1 MKRIQCLPE
10 LLAPAGDRSALI
22 AAILGGADAI
32 YVGGRRFG
40 ARAYAKNFDEN
51 ELAEAV
57 VLCHL
62 FGVRLYVT
70 VNTLV
75 HDKELADA
83 VEYAK
88 KLHGMGVDAVIIADL
103 GLAAALRREVP
114 DLELHASTQMGIH
127 NSRGADTAYALGC
140 SRVVLARECSARD
153 IKEITEKSR
162 PEIEVFVHGALC
174 VCHSGQCLFSS
185 MVGGRSGNRGECAQ
199 PCRLPYNNGKYV
211 LSLKDL
217 SLADHINELIDSGVA
232 SLKIE
237 GRMKSAS
244 YVYEVTRTYR
254 KLLDEHRGAN
264 AVEREHLAA
273 IFSRGGFTDGYFNGK
288 VQGRMTGIRSEADK
302 EATRALDAF
311 DANLP
316 RVALR
321 ATASFLKDEPARLS
335 FSCHVTSRW
344 DGIRA
349 EISASVLGDIPA
361 VAENAPLEVK
371 SLGARLAKLGATP
384 FSLSLSDADI
394 SLSPSLNLSPGKI
407 NELRRTATDALL
419 KKLAVPLDDI
429 IAAKREEV
437 PDAISPVG
445 ASIRKPTG
453 ITAQFMQ
460 PEAYREIKAKMP
472 NALSD
477 IDICYL
483 PLFSLEASDVAD
495 GVGAYLPPVIME
507 SEWGEVRD
515 RLATV
520 AAWGVKYALV
530 SNISEISLVREC
542 GLTPVADFRLNVTNK
557 NTYALYA
564 SMGCSD
570 ISLSPELT
578 VPQARDIGGRVIT
591 LGRIPLMIT
600 ERCFIKDNFGCD
612 KCGKAAITDRM
623 GQRFPMLREWKHRNV
638 IMNSQ
643 PTYMGDKKNEL
654 LSASLSGHHFILSSE
669 SGEEAARLIGSYRGG
684 EKLNTPHRRI
694 GRR

>member
-1 MKRIQCLPE
+1 
-10 LLAPAGDRSALI
+10 
-22 AAILGGADAI
+22 
-32 YVGGRRFG
+32 
-40 ARAYAKNFDEN
+40 
-51 ELAEAV
+51 
-57 VLCHL
+57 
-62 FGVRLYVT
+62 
-70 VNTLV
+70 
-75 HDKELADA
+75 
-83 VEYAK
+83 
-88 KLHGMGVDAVIIADL
+88 
-103 GLAAALRREVP
+103 
-114 DLELHASTQMGIH
+114 
-127 NSRGADTAYALGC
+127 
-140 SRVVLARECSARD
+140 
-153 IKEITEKSR
+153 
-162 PEIEVFVHGALC
+162 
-174 VCHSGQCLFSS
+174 
-185 MVGGRSGNRGECAQ
+185 VGGRSGNRGECAQ

-311 DANLP
+311 DETLP
-316 RVALR
+316 RIPLR
-321 ATASFLKDEPARLS
+321 AVASFLKDEPSRLS
-335 FSCHVTSRW
+335 LAFSVTSRW
-344 DGIRA
+344 DGTRA

-384 FSLSLSDADI
+384 FCLSPIDAQI
-394 SLSPSLNLSPGKI
+394 SLSPALNLSPGKI
-407 NELRRTATDALL
+407 NELRRAATDALIKRL
-419 KKLAVPLDDI
+419 SVPLDDI
-429 IAAKREEV
+429 IKVNSSVGSDASQIEAADACEV
-437 PDAISPVG
+437 TKH
-445 ASIRKPTG
+445 KPRG
-453 ITAQFMQ
+453 ITAQFMRSDV
-460 PEAYREIKAKMP
+460 YRELRAKAP
-472 NALSD
+472 NALLG
-477 IDICYL
+477 IDVCYL
-483 PLFSLEASDVAD
+483 PLFSIEEADVTD
-495 GVGAYLPPVIME
+495 GIGVFVPPVIME
-507 SEWGEVRD
+507 GEWSEVRD

-542 GLTPVADFRLNVTNK
+542 GMTPVADFRLNVTNK

-570 ISLSPELT
+570 IILSPELT